1 MSQKMIEFMKVLRMD
16 KLSSERRNKTVLRI
30 SSLRGQGRFHFAMV
44 ISIWKEA
51 TVSD

>member
-30 SSLRGQGRFHFAMV
+30 SSLRGQGRFHCKEQEAPRLALK
-44 ISIWKEA
+44 IS
-51 TVSD
+51 